1 METQS
6 IEKSQRINLG
16 SGRFHVSEINARRFN
31 FILAFLFIGMSSILF
46 PRLLNWSGIN
56 MIDILQPIIY
66 LLIGLFYLGKATIAQ
81 SKTSK
86 YAPHFLISQDI
97 IKIKTGVFKKP
108 ELINWEEVIRIELG
122 NYKIG
127 IKDKTGLQYYPYQT
141 RKETSIRVKGAIEAI
156 ATDKGIEV
164 QNLLKR

>member
-1 METQS
+1 M
-6 IEKSQRINLG
+6 
-16 SGRFHVSEINARRFN
+16 
-31 FILAFLFIGMSSILF
+31 
-46 PRLLNWSGIN
+46 
-56 MIDILQPIIY
+56 
-66 LLIGLFYLGKATIAQ
+66 
-81 SKTSK
+81 
-86 YAPHFLISQDI
+86 
-97 IKIKTGVFKKP
+97 
-108 ELINWEEVIRIELG
+108 INWEEVIRIELG